1 MDISFE
7 TYRLQSQF
15 HIWSLS
21 INWAIQM
28 VDKENIVSTGMMPY
42 FLKEQ
47 QTRQGMVVMWSLL
60 ITLMASSLRVVIIN
74 AISHL
79 ENSPL

>member
-1 MDISFE
+1 
-7 TYRLQSQF
+7 
-15 HIWSLS
+15 
-21 INWAIQM
+21 
-28 VDKENIVSTGMMPY
+28 MMPY

-74 AISHL
+74 AISHV

>member
-1 MDISFE
+1 
-7 TYRLQSQF
+7 
-15 HIWSLS
+15 
-21 INWAIQM
+21 M

-60 ITLMASSLRVVIIN
+60 ITLMASSLTVVIIN